1 MMNSKKY
8 SHKQKQENSQI
19 QAINSSQLQN
29 QPNQYLQKSIKYQEK
44 LKNTS
49 NNDHYQTSNYKDD

>member
-8 SHKQKQENSQI
+8 SHKQKQENSQM

-29 QPNQYLQKSIKYQEK
+29 QYMQKNIKYQEK
-44 LKNTS
+44 PKNTS
-49 NNDHYQTSNYKDD
+49 NVDLYQTSNYKDD